1 MILDSQKKKAIL
13 TALAD
18 PEVVSIL
25 NSTMNQ
31 SKSVCDIIRETD
43 MPHTTAY
50 RKIKWLVD
58 EKLLVVDKVSINAE
72 GKKYSLFHSV
82 FRSIVVRYENNKI
95 LIEAE
100 QNIDSVNRLTE
111 RFFSLGQED

>member
-1 MILDSQKKKAIL
+1 MILESEKLKRALL

-18 PEVVSIL
+18 PELVKIID
-25 NSTMNQ
+25 STMYQ
-31 SKSVCDIIRETD
+31 SKSVWEIIMETK

-58 EKLLVVDKVSINAE
+58 EKLLSIDRISISAE
-72 GKKYSLFHSV
+72 GKRYSLFHSV
-82 FRSIVVRYENNKI
+82 YRSMVVRYENGSI

-100 QNIDSVNRLTE
+100 QNIDPVNRLTE
-111 RFFSLGQED
+111 RFFSI

>member
-1 MILDSQKKKAIL
+1 MILDSPKIKNAIL

-25 NSTMNQ
+25 DCTMDR

-58 EKLLVVDKVSINAE
+58 ENFLLLIKSQLMLRARNIV
-72 GKKYSLFHSV
+72 Y
-82 FRSIVVRYENNKI
+82 SIV
-95 LIEAE
+95 
-100 QNIDSVNRLTE
+100 
-111 RFFSLGQED
+111 FSDL

>member
-1 MILDSQKKKAIL
+1 
-13 TALAD
+13 
-18 PEVVSIL
+18 
-25 NSTMNQ
+25 
-31 SKSVCDIIRETD
+31 

-72 GKKYSLFHSV
+72 VKKYSLFHSV
-82 FRSIVVRYENNKI
+82 FRSLIVRYENNKI

-100 QNIDSVNRLTE
+100 QNIDPVNRLTE
-111 RFFSLGQED
+111 RFFSGARRLIG

>member
-1 MILDSQKKKAIL
+1 LDSPKIKDTIL
-13 TALAD
+13 TALAY

-25 NSTMNQ
+25 DCTMVR
-31 SKSVCDIIRETD
+31 SKSVCDVIRETG

-58 EKLLVVDKVSINAE
+58 EKLLVIDKVSINAD

-82 FRSIVVRYENNKI
+82 FRSLIVRYENNKI
-95 LIEAE
+95 LVEAE
-100 QNIDSVNRLTE
+100 QNIDSVELLTE
-111 RFFSLGQED
+111 RFFPLGQEV